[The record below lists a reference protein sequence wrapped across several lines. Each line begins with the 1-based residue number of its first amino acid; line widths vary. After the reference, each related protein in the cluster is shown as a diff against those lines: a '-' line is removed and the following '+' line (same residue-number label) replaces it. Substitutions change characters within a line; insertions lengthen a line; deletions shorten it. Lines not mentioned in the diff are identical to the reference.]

1 MKTIVLLFIIS
12 LNLVQAQEETKITL
26 VQKAKNIFKNNRVGL
41 TYSMMSG
48 YGLTYLRAF
57 ENNFSLKTQ
66 LFAYGN
72 LDNSENSLK
81 DNSVNFAIGT
91 ELQYNLTYFKNNRL
105 YTLAGFYFDYDYAT
119 SQENVASFVVDT
131 YDIKRKYNFGLGIGF
146 EAFIANNITIALD
159 GGYYGYFENRN
170 SREIKYDKNE
180 ARLVYPTSNAISFG
194 FGFGASLYYNF

>member
-1 MKTIVLLFIIS
+1 
-12 LNLVQAQEETKITL
+12 
-26 VQKAKNIFKNNRVGL
+26 
-41 TYSMMSG
+41 MSG

-72 LDNSENSLK
+72 LDNSENSLT

-105 YTLAGFYFDYDYAT
+105 YTLAGFYFDYDYT
-119 SQENVASFVVDT
+119 TWQENMANTIVET

-170 SREIKYDKNE
+170 ERNIYYDYDLKE
-180 ARLVYPTSNAISFG
+180 VKLKYPTSKAISFG